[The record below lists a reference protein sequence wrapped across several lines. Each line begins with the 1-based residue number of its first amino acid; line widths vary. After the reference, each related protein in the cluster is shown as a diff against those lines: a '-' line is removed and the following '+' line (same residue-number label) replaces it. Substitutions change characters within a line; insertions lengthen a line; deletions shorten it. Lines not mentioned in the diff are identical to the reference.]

1 MLRWQRYLNY
11 AETIADYSSKEGSQ
25 NYYMDLKWKKIQ
37 FHIFMVIGLTWRK
50 SPGLKSK
57 AQSNADASHL

>member
-25 NYYMDLKWKKIQ
+25 NYYMDLK
-37 FHIFMVIGLTWRK
+37 
-50 SPGLKSK
+50 
-57 AQSNADASHL
+57 